1 MLNGPEHDNLT
12 KLETRVYR
20 YAACLALCVD
30 VYLMVLIEA
39 GSLSPNLWTNMS
51 GFMMLMI
58 AVVFGW
64 GCNKNVRVLDLRKF
78 TRE

>member
-1 MLNGPEHDNLT
+1 MLNGPEQDELT
-12 KLETRVYR
+12 KLEKRVYR
-20 YAACLALCVD
+20 YVACFALFVD
-30 VYLMVLIEA
+30 VYLMALVKA
-39 GSLSPNLWTNMS
+39 GAWSPNLWTGMT
-51 GFMMLMI
+51 GILMLMI